1 MLRAL
6 LTEVPFTNIYWA
18 SCDLGRIR
26 YWEGKS
32 KEDAVLLCR
41 SPSSMTATPPWRVH
55 DPPSSSR
62 ERTHK
67 LIECYLLTAGKKQ
80 RRMLSSSN
88 SHSKRILR
96 FTLLFSLPYHLR
108 GVDSHSRGG
117 KVRKTYPAT
126 TAPLPRLLLCG
137 SSPVGRWRGNINDEV
152 PTWEMPVY
160 LTLKN
165 M

>member
-1 MLRAL
+1 MIWAELDTEKARARKMQFCFAGAL
-6 LTEVPFTNIYWA
+6 HLWQPPLPGGSTIHLQAAERELISSLSVIYWQ
-18 SCDLGRIR
+18 R
-26 YWEGKS
+26 
-32 KEDAVLLCR
+32 
-41 SPSSMTATPPWRVH
+41 
-55 DPPSSSR
+55 
-62 ERTHK
+62 
-67 LIECYLLTAGKKQ
+67 GKKQ